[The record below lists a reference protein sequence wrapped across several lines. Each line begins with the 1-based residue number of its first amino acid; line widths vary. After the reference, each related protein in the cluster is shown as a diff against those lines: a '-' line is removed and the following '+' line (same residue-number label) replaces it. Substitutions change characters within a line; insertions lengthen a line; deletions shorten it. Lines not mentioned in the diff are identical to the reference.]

1 MEMYV
6 KCFYNNWTSLTAR
19 EEDVEGGLEGD
30 LEGELEEILGE
41 KYFDGDGG
49 GGGEEK
55 TRISPKSATEF
66 DSGFEE
72 DCTV

>member
-1 MEMYV
+1 MSSASIIIELVLQCEKKML
-6 KCFYNNWTSLTAR
+6 K
-19 EEDVEGGLEGD
+19 GGLEGD